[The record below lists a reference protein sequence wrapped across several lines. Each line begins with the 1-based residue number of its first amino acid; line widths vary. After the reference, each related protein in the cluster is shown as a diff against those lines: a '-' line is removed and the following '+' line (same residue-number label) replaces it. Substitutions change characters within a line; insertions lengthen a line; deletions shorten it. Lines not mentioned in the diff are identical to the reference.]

1 MLFRSFL
8 SYGGSSLV
16 ICCACLG
23 LLLRIEWESRTHLGS
38 EEMEFSESDF
48 AEEPTHGR

>member
-1 MLFRSFL
+1 
-8 SYGGSSLV
+8 V

-38 EEMEFSESDF
+38 EEMEFHESDF
-48 AEEPTHGR
+48 AEEPNHGR